1 MGGTERNRTEREVI
15 VEPRTKPFS
24 SLGELRDACL
34 PTLTARLWA
43 TCRWSATMTGAWKI
57 GDHNFLIA
65 EVCPDPETSL
75 YVQFWSE
82 PHEPV
87 EAEVCSGEW
96 NPGAVKYVREQER
109 DGLRALGYTEGGRA
123 HNFQK
128 ELQIRTSAEAETVA
142 REVLDIFFEVFGYR
156 GQWALELKWH
166 RGERAEHEPVYS
178 SVRPEDFAK
187 LAAHLGFEVEAHG
200 RREPVV
206 HLRHGN
212 RPFVASLRGRLGD
225 GCLYSI
231 VVLEAALTSPGAL
244 DDTSVERMNDTVRF
258 ARVSRAGE
266 QGLVLSMPL
275 RLDGGVTVGWLANA
289 LQHWLAAW
297 RGCERLL
304 KGRRT
309 VKALQA
315 RRRQAAG
322 PTVH

>member
-123 HNFQK
+123 HNFRK

-315 RRRQAAG
+315 RRRRAAG